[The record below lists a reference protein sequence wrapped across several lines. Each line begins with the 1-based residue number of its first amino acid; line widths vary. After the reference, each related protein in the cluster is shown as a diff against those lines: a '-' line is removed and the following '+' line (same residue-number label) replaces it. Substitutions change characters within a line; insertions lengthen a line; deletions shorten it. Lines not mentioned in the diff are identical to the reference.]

1 MPLVSRAEAAR
12 LLGVSADAV
21 YQAIKRGKLS
31 VVTTVTGA
39 VRVNSDTM
47 LDEWRRN
54 TQRRANGPRDLTSRT
69 ERARRDN
76 PRPLRP
82 AAERMNPNRSTTT
95 PLTGAPRASQT
106 AEHVPEYED
115 SRARTEH
122 LKAELLELDRKQKLG
137 QLISAAEV
145 EASWSKLVTSA
156 RTKLLSIPSK
166 AKQRLPDL
174 DLDAINLLTDLI
186 RESLEDLANG
196 IDDAAE
202 TEETED
208 SAR

>member
-1 MPLVSRAEAAR
+1 MPLISKGEAAKI
-12 LLGVSADAV
+12 LGVTPAAV
-21 YQAIKRGKLS
+21 YQAVKRGKITPVNTSYGKQLINS
-31 VVTTVTGA
+31 ETV
-39 VRVNSDTM
+39 
-47 LDEWRRN
+47 LEEWRRN
-54 TQRRANGPRDLTSRT
+54 TQRRTNGPRDLASRT
-69 ERARRDN
+69 ERAQRDN

-82 AAERMNPNRSTTT
+82 AAERMNPNRSTAT
-95 PLTGAPRASQT
+95 PSTGAPRASQT
-106 AEHVPEYED
+106 AEHVPDYED

-196 IDDAAE
+196 IDEADE

-208 SAR
+208 STR